1 MFDHEGLSKEF
12 EVIITESLVNDFTKI
27 SGDYSP
33 IHMDEEYAKST
44 TFEKRVVHGMLL
56 ASFLSRVDGMYLPG
70 KHALYFSQTVEFRNP
85 CFIGDKV
92 TVFSK
97 VIDKSDSTKILKTY
111 NKKKSARCQSNWSES
126 RRKNKPFILILINPL
141 PLILFFFEQRL

>member
-1 MFDHEGLSKEF
+1 MTDKLSEYTFDEIEIGLTKEIH
-12 EVIITESLVNDFTKI
+12 VIITEQLVNDFAKI

-44 TFEKRVVHGMLL
+44 TFEKKVVHGMLL

-70 KHALYFSQTVEFRNP
+70 KHALYFSQTIEFHNP
-85 CFIGDKV
+85 CFIDDKV

-97 VIDKSDSTKILKTY
+97 VIDKSESTKILKI
-111 NKKKSARCQSNWSES
+111 ES
-126 RRKNKPFILILINPL
+126 KITNQDDKILLSGTGRVIV
-141 PLILFFFEQRL
+141 RDD

>member
-1 MFDHEGLSKEF
+1 MTDKLSEYTFDEIEIGFAKEF
-12 EVIITESLVNDFTKI
+12 HVIITEQLVNDFAKI

-70 KHALYFSQTVEFRNP
+70 KHALYFSQTIEFHNP
-85 CFIGDKV
+85 CFIDDKV

-97 VIDKSDSTKILKTY
+97 VIDKSESTKTLKIESKITNQDDKILLSGTG
-111 NKKKSARCQSNWSES
+111 RVIV
-126 RRKNKPFILILINPL
+126 RDD
-141 PLILFFFEQRL
+141 

>member
-1 MFDHEGLSKEF
+1 MTNKLAEHTFDEIEMGLTKEF
-12 EVIITESLVNDFTKI
+12 HVIITEQLVNDFAKI

-97 VIDKSDSTKILKTY
+97 VIDKSDSTKILKI
-111 NKKKSARCQSNWSES
+111 ES
-126 RRKNKPFILILINPL
+126 KITNQDGKILLSGTGRVIV
-141 PLILFFFEQRL
+141 RDD